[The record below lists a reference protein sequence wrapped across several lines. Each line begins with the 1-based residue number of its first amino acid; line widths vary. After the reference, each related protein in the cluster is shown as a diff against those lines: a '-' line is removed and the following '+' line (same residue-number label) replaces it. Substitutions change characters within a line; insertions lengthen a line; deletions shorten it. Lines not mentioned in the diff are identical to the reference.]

1 MAARGHAAW
10 RTTPAW
16 MRAARI
22 GAVGLVAGGLGML
35 ACGTPIAGAAAN
47 RHKSNGAPFKI
58 LYMGGLSGPDAADA
72 TAASHGMKA
81 AVTFLNK
88 HGGLAGH
95 HIALSV
101 KTDQGKATNAVA
113 DLQSALSGGST
124 PNLVWPG
131 STSTTGEA
139 VAPTLTRDKI
149 LANGVVSA
157 PSVVTPKV
165 NPYFFNVTGS
175 LKTQGQDLAKY
186 FKSKGETHVG
196 ILYENF
202 IIGQEEEG
210 AEAAALKAAGIT
222 TSIVNYPL
230 TALNV
235 TPQMESLKSDN
246 VQAILLD
253 GLGQPVGL
261 ALAARATMGWSV
273 PVVGDALTSGTFDP
287 KGVAATQL
295 KGVYWLVQ
303 NVEVYKAHESPAFDT
318 FYKAVRKLGPIDV
331 PLFEYAAGWDVVMQA
346 DAAAKQ
352 SHSIAATKMAA
363 ALNHLKKLKKP
374 NYVLAP
380 HETYS
385 PKTHALTVPLRVV
398 PMAVPTGGM
407 YDVPAHAKL
416 P

>member
-1 MAARGHAAW
+1 
-10 RTTPAW
+10 
-16 MRAARI
+16 
-22 GAVGLVAGGLGML
+22 ML
-35 ACGTPIAGAAAN
+35 ACGTPIAGAAAS
-47 RHKSNGAPFKI
+47 RHKKGGGAPFKI
-58 LYMGGLSGPDAADA
+58 LYMGGLSGADSVDA
-72 TAASHGMKA
+72 TAAAHGMKA
-81 AVTFLNK
+81 AVHFLNK

-95 HIALSV
+95 HVALSI
-101 KTDQGKATNAVA
+101 KTDQEKATNAVA
-113 DLQSALSGGST
+113 DLQSALSGGSA

-131 STSTTGEA
+131 SSSTTGEA
-139 VAPTLTRDKI
+139 LAPTLTRNKI

-165 NPYFFNVTGS
+165 NPYFYNVTGS
-175 LKTQGQDLAKY
+175 LKTQGKDLAKY
-186 FKSKGETHVG
+186 FKSKGDTHVG
-196 ILYENF
+196 LLYENF

-210 AEAAALKAAGIT
+210 AEAAALKAAGIS
-222 TSIVNYPL
+222 TSIVNYPP

-253 GLGQPVGL
+253 GLGEPVGL

-273 PVVGDALTSGTFDP
+273 PVVGDALTGGTFDP
-287 KGVAATQL
+287 KGVATTQL
-295 KGVYWLVQ
+295 KGVDWLVQ
-303 NVEVYKAHESPAFDT
+303 KVEVYKAHENRAFDT
-318 FYKAVRKLGPIDV
+318 FYKAIRKLGPIDV

-346 DAAAKQ
+346 DDAAKQ
-352 SHSIAATKMAA
+352 AHSIAATKMTA

-374 NYVLAP
+374 NYVLAH
-380 HETYS
+380 HETYR

-407 YDVPAHAKL
+407 YNVPAHAKL